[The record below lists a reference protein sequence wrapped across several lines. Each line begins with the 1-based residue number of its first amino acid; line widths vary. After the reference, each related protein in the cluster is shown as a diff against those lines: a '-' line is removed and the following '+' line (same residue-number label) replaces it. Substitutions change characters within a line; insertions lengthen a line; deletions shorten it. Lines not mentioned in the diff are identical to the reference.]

1 MLNRKIIAAMILC
14 VPFALFAQTAAGG
27 DLPHV
32 AITGL
37 ENRTNDEVFDIPAKT
52 ATDSLVLTLRLLGM
66 YEVLERDALV
76 DVPLEATDAALGD
89 WCDAKGYD
97 YYIYGTIALGPGGS
111 QKYKLS
117 VFDRA
122 KRKTVINETAKGE
135 SVLDV
140 FSASDLLAGSVIDSV
155 TGRHIGFGSINFLT
169 ISSIEGCVVYLDGIK
184 AAETLD
190 PIDRVVTGIH
200 KVVVKQKTGFSS
212 VTILEQEV
220 EISEGQS
227 VRVDVIAPADANQ
240 AEQTWVALESNKR
253 RKASVCTVAAA
264 SETIKGVEYQ
274 TQSVTG
280 RLILPGSTAGVVMK
294 PSPALLERMKASGG
308 LAFKIQGDRQPYYI
322 RVETSDVTDGNF
334 YQLWFYTNKSERE
347 IFVPYNALSQ
357 GDWGRKQ
364 SFFWDHIT
372 GISIV
377 PAFGP
382 QAHAPVPAS
391 FAFKVYGLR
400 PE

>member
-1 MLNRKIIAAMILC
+1 MINRKFFACLLLC
-14 VPFALFAQTAAGG
+14 VPFALFAQTAEGG

-32 AITGL
+32 AITGF

-52 ATDSLVLTLRLLGM
+52 ATDSLVLTLKLLGM

-76 DVPLEATDAALGD
+76 DVPTEATDAALGD

-97 YYIYGTIALGPGGS
+97 YYIYGTIALGQGGS

-117 VFDRA
+117 VFDRS

-140 FSASDLLAGSVIDSV
+140 FSASDQLAGSVIDSV

-169 ISSIEGCVVYLDGIK
+169 ISAIEGCAVYLDGIK

-190 PIDRVVTGIH
+190 PIDRVVTGTHTI
-200 KVVVKQKTGFSS
+200 VVKQKTGFSS

-220 EISEGQS
+220 EIAEGQS
-227 VRVDVIAPADANQ
+227 VRVDVIVPTDANQ
-240 AEQTWVALESNKR
+240 AEQTWVTFDNSKR
-253 RKASVCTVAAA
+253 RKTSICSATTAT
-264 SETIKGVEYQ
+264 ETIKGVEYQ
-274 TQSVTG
+274 TQNVTG
-280 RLILPGSTAGVVMK
+280 RINSLYTDSAGIVMK
-294 PSPALLERMKASGG
+294 PSRSLLERLKAAKG
-308 LAFKIQGDRQPYYI
+308 LAFKIQGDRQSYFVRI
-322 RVETSDVTDGNF
+322 ETSDITDGNF
-334 YQLWFYTNKSERE
+334 YQIWIYTNKSERDV
-347 IFVPYNALSQ
+347 IIHYDTLQ
-357 GDWGRKQ
+357 GKKP
-364 SFFWDHIT
+364 FIKEHIT

-377 PAFGP
+377 PAWPHDYPPPPGM
-382 QAHAPVPAS
+382 PVT

>member
-1 MLNRKIIAAMILC
+1 MLLC
-14 VPFALFAQTAAGG
+14 VPIALFAQTAEGG

-32 AITGL
+32 AITGF
-37 ENRTNDEVFDIPAKT
+37 ENRTSDEVFDIPAKT
-52 ATDSLVLTLRLLGM
+52 ATDSLVLTLKLLGM

-76 DVPLEATDAALGD
+76 DVPTEATDAALGD

-97 YYIYGTIALGPGGS
+97 YYIYGTIALGQGGS

-169 ISSIEGCVVYLDGIK
+169 ISTIEGCVVYLDGIK

-190 PIDRVVTGIH
+190 PIDRVVTGTHTI
-200 KVVVKQKTGFSS
+200 VVKQKTGFSS

-220 EISEGQS
+220 EIAEGQS
-227 VRVDVIAPADANQ
+227 VRVDVVVPTDAGQ
-240 AEQTWVALESNKR
+240 AEQTWVTVDSNKR
-253 RKASVCTVAAA
+253 RKTSVCSATAAA
-264 SETIKGVEYQ
+264 ETIKGVEYL

-280 RLILPGSTAGVVMK
+280 RLILQGSSAGIVMK
-294 PSPALLERMKASGG
+294 PSRSLLERLKAADG
-308 LAFKIQGDRQPYYI
+308 LAFKIQGDRQPYNI

-334 YQLWFYTNKSERE
+334 YSFFFFANKSERE
-347 IFVPYNALSQ
+347 VVVSYDALTQ
-357 GDWGRKQ
+357 GDWGRKKP
-364 SFFWDHIT
+364 FIKDHIT
-372 GISIV
+372 GVSIV
-377 PAFGP
+377 PAFSP
-382 QAHAPVPAS
+382 HPNNPSPIS
-391 FAFKVYGLR
+391 FYFKVYGLR

>member
-1 MLNRKIIAAMILC
+1 MLNRKYLACLLLC
-14 VPFALFAQTAAGG
+14 VPFALLAQTASGG

-32 AITGL
+32 AITGF

-76 DVPLEATDAALGD
+76 DVPTDATDAALGD
-89 WCDAKGYD
+89 WCDANGYD
-97 YYIYGTIALGPGGS
+97 YFIYGTIALGQGGS

-117 VFDRA
+117 VFDRT

-140 FSASDLLAGSVIDSV
+140 FSASDQLAGSVIDSV

-169 ISSIEGCVVYLDGIK
+169 ISSIEGCQVFLDGIK

-190 PIDRVVTGIH
+190 PIDRVVAGTH
-200 KVVVKQKTGFSS
+200 KIVVKQKTGFSS

-220 EISEGQS
+220 EIAEGQS
-227 VRVDVIAPADANQ
+227 VRVDVVVPTDAGQ
-240 AEQTWVALESNKR
+240 AEQTWVALESNKK
-253 RKASVCTVAAA
+253 RKSSVCSAIAAP
-264 SETIKGVEYQ
+264 ETIKGVEYL

-280 RLILPGSTAGVVMK
+280 RLILPGSSAGIVMK
-294 PSPALLERMKASGG
+294 PSRTLLERLKAANG
-308 LAFKIQGDRQPYYI
+308 LAFKIQGDRQSYYV

-334 YQLWFYTNKSERE
+334 YQLWFYTNKSERD
-347 IFVPYNALSQ
+347 ILVPYELLKQ
-357 GDWGRKQ
+357 GDWGRKRP
-364 SFFWDHIT
+364 FVKDHIT
-372 GISIV
+372 GISIA
-377 PAFGP
+377 PASSP
-382 QAHAPVPAS
+382 AQHAPAPIS
-391 FAFKVYGLR
+391 FYFKVYGLR